1 MPANLRA
8 HRILRLGGILLGVV
22 ALLWLSFEGRDERQA
37 ILLAALLSTLGA
49 IATGL
54 RFGGRLRG
62 YWLVILGAVFGF
74 LVPLLAVLL
83 MVIKTGLHGHGVP
96 DFTLAQITAVLR
108 LIPVWSGVG
117 VLVGGAAALFEHIR
131 G

>member
-1 MPANLRA
+1 MPATLRA
-8 HRILRLGGILLGVV
+8 HRILRLAVILLGVV
-22 ALLWLSFEGRDERQA
+22 ILLWLSFEDQDERRA

-49 IATGL
+49 VATGMH
-54 RFGGRLRG
+54 FSGWLRG
-62 YWLVILGAVFGF
+62 YWLVILGAVFSF
-74 LVPLLAVLL
+74 LVPFLAVLL

-117 VLVGGAAALFEHIR
+117 VLVGGAAALFEYIR

>member
-1 MPANLRA
+1 MPATLRA
-8 HRILRLGGILLGVV
+8 HRILRLAVILLGVV
-22 ALLWLSFEGRDERQA
+22 ILLWLSFEDQDERRA

-49 IATGL
+49 VATGMH
-54 RFGGRLRG
+54 FSGWLRG

-117 VLVGGAAALFEHIR
+117 VLVGGAAALFEYIR

>member
-117 VLVGGAAALFEHIR
+117 VLVGGAAALFEYIR

>member
-96 DFTLAQITAVLR
+96 DFTLAQITTVLR

-117 VLVGGAAALFEHIR
+117 ILVGGAAALFEHIR

>member
-1 MPANLRA
+1 MPAILRA
-8 HRILRLGGILLGVV
+8 HRILRLAVILLGVV
-22 ALLWLSFEGRDERQA
+22 ILLWLSFEDQDERRA

-49 IATGL
+49 VATGMH
-54 RFGGRLRG
+54 FSGWLRG

-117 VLVGGAAALFEHIR
+117 VLVGGAAALCEYIR